1 MTITKR
7 DQLIDAL
14 ANNSSRLVIDKASLA
29 NAVAGQFFSLWQ
41 SAGVPGA
48 GATPT
53 TAAIPTHATTGA
65 MGFAQ
70 QSGNRADDGTPLTS
84 YIGWLRAVAGNANTT
99 IEVHD
104 RVAHMGGL
112 SGTVTT
118 AQSAAID
125 VGATGL
131 NLEAA
136 RRGNS
141 NYSDLQWWIEIYT
154 ALGATGVN
162 ATVNVTY
169 DDGTTGNL
177 AAIAL
182 GATPRAGHLYPLV
195 SAVAGKFIRGVNTVT
210 LSATTGTAGN
220 FGVTCT
226 RPRTGIDVD
235 VANKGA
241 AYDWAQLGFPEAPN
255 SSCLTLIVPCTTTTT
270 GTVRGMGKVAHG

>member
-1 MTITKR
+1 MAISTR

-14 ANNSSRLVIDKASLA
+14 GNNTSRVVIDKASLA

-53 TAAIPTHATTGA
+53 TAATPTHATTGA
-65 MGFAQ
+65 IGFTQ
-70 QSGNRADDGTPLTS
+70 QTLPVTS
-84 YIGWLRAVAGNANTT
+84 YLAWLRAATSNANTT
-99 IEVHD
+99 IEFHD
-104 RVAHMGGL
+104 RVAHLGGL

-118 AQSAAID
+118 AQAAAVD
-125 VGATGL
+125 LSATGL

-136 RRGNS
+136 RRGDS
-141 NYSDLQWWIEIYT
+141 NYSDIKWWLEVYT

-177 AAIAL
+177 AVVAL
-182 GATPRAGHLYPLV
+182 GATPRAGRMYPLV

-220 FGVTCT
+220 FGVTAT
-226 RPRTGIDVD
+226 RPRTGIDTV
-235 VANKGA
+235 VANKA
-241 AYDWAQLGFPEAPN
+241 EAYDFTLLGLPEVPN
-255 SSCLTLIVPCTTTTT
+255 NSCLQLVVLCSTTST
-270 GTVRGMGKVAHG
+270 GTVRGQGKIVHG